1 VPPVECLAI
10 VLRRL
15 ASPARWVDLEEFFGR
30 SGSALCQI
38 FYTTVVMMMEK
49 WGALLTEWRMEFMR
63 DRAALYAEK
72 IEEAGAY
79 LDRCVGFV
87 DGTAIFI
94 SRPGGGLQR
103 ACYTGHKRHHAV
115 KFQNVL
121 TPDGLFFHLFGPW
134 EGRRHDMT
142 LYYESGLDVVL
153 PDALM
158 IGCSQYYIYGDAAYM
173 VRPWLQAAF
182 SGVMTDEQTACN
194 STMAVPRTA
203 VEWGFKDVKQTCSA
217 LDYRRKLRLRQGPVG
232 LLYRTAAFVWNLR
245 CCAYGSS
252 TSSFFDCAPPN
263 WEQYLGLAPIADEG
277 VNEGTVLPVGRAAL
291 PGGRAALVHMH
302 AGCDLVTTSVSR
314 CDPLAAAV
322 RNLVDARRRRG
333 VVSDRCY
340 AIAARSS
347 TVHDDSYDELVQGEA
362 GRRTSADEGGC
373 RGGTKCC
380 RGETRGERIGVKV
393 TGGVHASN
401 DGCVEVSPRVLTTRD
416 RFLGSITT

>member
-1 VPPVECLAI
+1 VLLAGHAAGLYLVDLAPLVRKYRRAQREVTLSLDRRRRIRATSFNLNAFCSHDCLALFRFLPEHLGQLVDLLDINVSFPRTRLSVPPVECLAI

-38 FYTTVVMMMEK
+38 FYTTVVMMMDK

-103 ACYTGHKRHHAV
+103 ACYSGHKRHHAV

-121 TPDGLFFHLFGPW
+121 IPDGLFSHLFGPW

-158 IGCSQYYIYGDAAYM
+158 IGGSQNYIYGDAAYM

-182 SGVMTDEQTACN
+182 SGVMTDEQTACS

-263 WEQYLGLAPIADEG
+263 WEQYLGLAPIVDEG
-277 VNEGTVLPVGRAAL
+277 VNEGGSD
-291 PGGRAALVHMH
+291 
-302 AGCDLVTTSVSR
+302 AG
-314 CDPLAAAV
+314 AE
-322 RNLVDARRRRG
+322 G
-333 VVSDRCY
+333 
-340 AIAARSS
+340 
-347 TVHDDSYDELVQGEA
+347 
-362 GRRTSADEGGC
+362 ADGEGG
-373 RGGTKCC
+373 GGA
-380 RGETRGERIGVKV
+380 GECGGGGGAPVVWGVGEGA
-393 TGGVHASN
+393 GA
-401 DGCVEVSPRVLTTRD
+401 DGQ
-416 RFLGSITT
+416 